1 MRFRPTAALR
11 VALVGLL
18 LVLAGAAGGG
28 GDEVAEPTTTTVVNL
43 FDDTSTTTTIGKL
56 VVPGWTPTS
65 LPDLVAAA
73 DECVNL
79 AEIGADPLPEE
90 GPRTVTVESG
100 DSLGKIAK
108 RYDRTVE
115 QFMRANG
122 ITDPNRLQVGQ
133 VLVVPRKRTEEV
145 ETVDGLAI
153 VVEPVYCAIDTGVA
167 AFGPDGQQVGGPGII
182 EVYAD
187 WKRVEGPRAAPRVN
201 GRLRG
206 LIVAS
211 VEAFLDEVVPLVERH
226 GYSCR
231 DATNNRCTWLQHR
244 PEVLLATDNYF
255 SVRDTVR
262 RLLPGAVAAESEVL
276 AETFDLSTGLPVLLD
291 ELFDPE
297 TDWVPAL
304 SAAAIERLANQPWTD
319 ERRVV
324 GAGPDAANF
333 ERFNLTHGGLVL
345 SFTPGTIGGSGSHTV
360 SITIPYRALEGF
372 WLPDG
377 PVPLLG

>member
-1 MRFRPTAALR
+1 MRSRPTTVLR
-11 VALVGLL
+11 IVLVGLL
-18 LVLAGAAGGG
+18 LVLAAIACGGE
-28 GDEVAEPTTTTVVNL
+28 DEVIDPGTTTVVDL
-43 FDDTSTTTTIGKL
+43 FGDTSTTTTIGKL

-65 LPDLVAAA
+65 LPNLVAAA
-73 DECVNL
+73 DECVDL

-133 VLVVPRKRTEEV
+133 ILVVPRKRTEEV
-145 ETVDGLAI
+145 ETVDGPAI
-153 VVEPVYCAIDTGVA
+153 VVEPVYCSIDTGVA

-206 LIVAS
+206 LIVSS
-211 VEAFLDEVVPLVERH
+211 VEAFLDEVVPLVERY

-244 PEVLLATDNYF
+244 SEVLLATDSHF
-255 SVRDTVR
+255 SV
-262 RLLPGAVAAESEVL
+262 
-276 AETFDLSTGLPVLLD
+276 LSL
-291 ELFDPE
+291 
-297 TDWVPAL
+297 
-304 SAAAIERLANQPWTD
+304 I
-319 ERRVV
+319 
-324 GAGPDAANF
+324 
-333 ERFNLTHGGLVL
+333 H
-345 SFTPGTIGGSGSHTV
+345 I
-360 SITIPYRALEGF
+360 
-372 WLPDG
+372 
-377 PVPLLG
+377 

>member
-1 MRFRPTAALR
+1 
-11 VALVGLL
+11 
-18 LVLAGAAGGG
+18 
-28 GDEVAEPTTTTVVNL
+28 
-43 FDDTSTTTTIGKL
+43 
-56 VVPGWTPTS
+56 
-65 LPDLVAAA
+65 
-73 DECVNL
+73 
-79 AEIGADPLPEE
+79 
-90 GPRTVTVESG
+90 
-100 DSLGKIAK
+100 
-108 RYDRTVE
+108 
-115 QFMRANG
+115 MRANG

-145 ETVDGLAI
+145 ETVDGPAI

-211 VEAFLDEVVPLVERH
+211 VEAFLDEVVPLVERY

-244 PEVLLATDNYF
+244 SEVLLATDNYF

-262 RLLPGAVAAESEVL
+262 RLLPGAVAAESEIL
-276 AETFDLSTGLPVLLD
+276 AETFDLATGLPVLLD

-377 PVPLLG
+377 PVSLLE